1 MTTSPPFSFT
11 HYLAAKKSVDDR
23 ALNRLVWQRLAEA
36 VTIRQSEARLRV
48 LEIGAGIGAMGE
60 RVVEWGLL
68 SAGEYTA
75 IDNEAENVAGIRE
88 RLGAGQ
94 GGLALIA
101 EVADA
106 FAFAARPEQ
115 AQRYDLLIAHAVLDL
130 FDVPRALPRLLQP
143 LKAGGL
149 CYFTINFDG
158 ATIFEPTIDSALDG
172 LIEALYHRSMDE
184 RITDG
189 QPSGDSRTGRH
200 LFHLLPACGV
210 EILAAGSS
218 DWAVYP
224 LNGRY
229 PHDEAYFLHCIL
241 HFVES
246 TLTGH
251 PELDGAAFA
260 RWVAERR
267 RQIEAGELV
276 YIAHQMDFVGR
287 FVPGA
292 ALSK

>member
-1 MTTSPPFSFT
+1 MTTPAFSFPR
-11 HYLAAKKSVDDR
+11 YLAAKKSVDDR
-23 ALNRLVWQRLAEA
+23 ALNRLVWQRLAEEIDRA
-36 VTIRQSEARLRV
+36 GTDEGPAV
-48 LEIGAGIGAMGE
+48 LEIGAGIGTMGE

-68 SAGEYTA
+68 KRGSYTA
-75 IDNEAENVAGIRE
+75 LDNEAENVAAIRKRLAGGIP
-88 RLGAGQ
+88 
-94 GGLALIA
+94 GLTLQV
-101 EVADA
+101 EQADV
-106 FAFAARPEQ
+106 FAFAARPENR
-115 AQRYDLLIAHAVLDL
+115 QRYDLLIAHAVLDL
-130 FDVPRALPRLLQP
+130 FDVPRALPRLLGLVKP
-143 LKAGGL
+143 GGL
-149 CYFTINFDG
+149 YYFTINFDG
-158 ATIFEPTIDSALDG
+158 TTIFEPTIDPALDG

-189 QPSGDSRTGRH
+189 KPSGDSRTGRH

-224 LNGRY
+224 VHGRY
-229 PHDEAYFLHCIL
+229 PQDEAYFLHCIL

-251 PELDGAAFA
+251 PALDGAAFA

-287 FVPGA
+287 APA
-292 ALSK
+292 